1 MPEPPLRRE
10 SPAAPL
16 VAAGAFLA
24 LLLAPLLPGV
34 APHGLMPEPWL
45 LALVAL
51 LATAGALHRPAAGL
65 ALGVGTAA
73 LPLVTLRCGP
83 LPAAWIAA
91 VATPLAL
98 VLHRRYGRLAPA
110 APPERRGPLRLFGE
124 AMRSALP
131 VLGAG
136 ALLAQAPRPFALA
149 APGVGLAI
157 LLAALAWAAGLVAFD
172 AATSQ
177 PWTWTVAG
185 RRLAERWPGLLIE
198 VACFSAGA
206 LVAAVADGV
215 GTTAALLLLAALA
228 TLAVEAARHARLLG
242 LTERRADELQRLT
255 RATERVRAQ
264 GTPLRHVAEQIRVE
278 CRNLLPFD
286 WYEFES
292 AGGEETPARWSA
304 GPDGALREGP
314 AAPGAAPPP
323 LPGFHRRGAW
333 ELIERELRAE
343 GEPLAR
349 LRLWCDA
356 RRLEPAGQQLL
367 DELLPQMGASV
378 HRALLD
384 REAKHDPLTGV
395 AVRRVLE
402 SRLQAA
408 FAHAS
413 EEGGALAIVMCDLDH
428 FKRIN
433 DTHGHHA
440 GDLALVAAARALD
453 QTRREADLLCRYGGE
468 EFTLLLEDTDGSTAL
483 QVAERLRR
491 AVEAIDLRVEGRAIP
506 LGLSAGVA
514 AFPELHVKTGGE
526 LILLADEALYQAK
539 RNGRNRCLLDEG
551 GGRYRDPAG
560 QALVVA
566 ERQPPKPPQIFA

>member
-34 APHGLMPEPWL
+34 APHGLLPEPWL
-45 LALVAL
+45 LALAAL
-51 LATAGALHRPAAGL
+51 LATAGALHRPAPGL

-73 LPLVTLRCGP
+73 LPLVALRCGP
-83 LPAAWIAA
+83 LPAAWLAA

-131 VLGAG
+131 ALGAG

-157 LLAALAWAAGLVAFD
+157 LLAALAWAAGLAAFD

-198 VACFSAGA
+198 ATCFAAGA
-206 LVAAVADGV
+206 LVAAVADGI
-215 GTTAALLLLAALA
+215 GTAAALLLLTALA
-228 TLAVEAARHARLLG
+228 ALAVEAARHARLLG

-292 AGGEETPARWSA
+292 AGGEETPSRWSA

-323 LPGFHRRGAW
+323 LPGFHRRGSW

-440 GDLALVAAARALD
+440 GDLALVEAARALD

-483 QVAERLRR
+483 VVAERLRR

-560 QALVVA
+560 EELVVA